1 MVDRGTVARSRQSL
15 PGVLLE
21 RPDQDDELAPAASPP
36 GQQEHCAPLETLR
49 KKRMRK
55 RTRFATLVTAAF
67 VVVVTA
73 AWLFH
78 PSATS
83 SSDRTKPQQDPTLD
97 ARSKGDPDAPITV
110 YEVSDFQCPYC
121 RQFWEETL
129 PKIDREYIRTG
140 KLRLTFINF
149 PLAQLHPNA
158 PAAHEFAMCAA
169 QQNRFWPVHDLL
181 YSHQATWAKLDDP
194 ANYFMALAD
203 SAALAP
209 LGSVTVIRDSR
220 LILRRKAWPRRSG
233 LARTRRPWRRAT
245 RRPRRQPRR
254 GTFPGRG
261 DLPRTLPERPP
272 PPPSPDREAHLC

>member
-1 MVDRGTVARSRQSL
+1 
-15 PGVLLE
+15 
-21 RPDQDDELAPAASPP
+21 
-36 GQQEHCAPLETLR
+36 
-49 KKRMRK
+49 MRK
-55 RTRFATLVTAAF
+55 RTRFATLTTAAF

-83 SSDRTKPQQDPTLD
+83 SSDRTKPQQDLALD

-129 PKIDREYIRTG
+129 PEIDREYIRTG
-140 KLRLTFINF
+140 KIRLTFINL

-203 SAALAP
+203 SAALA
-209 LGSVTVIRDSR
+209 RDSLMSCFDSGAVR
-220 LILRRKAWPRRSG
+220 GLIEAEVQFSMRAGVSSTPSFIIGQGVLSG
-233 LARTRRPWRRAT
+233 AQPIEVWRPILDSLLAEKS
-245 RRPRRQPRR
+245 
-254 GTFPGRG
+254 GGR
-261 DLPRTLPERPP
+261 
-272 PPPSPDREAHLC
+272 